1 MYDVEL
7 IKSWNTLSITNLLLS
22 KVISNWKDINVII
35 QKPWCWHSQLQPDHQ
50 YSDFHFLQS

>member
-35 QKPWCWHSQLQPDHQ
+35 QKPCCWHSQLQPDH
-50 YSDFHFLQS
+50 